1 MDKRVE
7 IELGAKGANKAA
19 SDVDKV
25 SDSVDKLNKKSQQGS
40 SSAQQMGSAIGDF
53 AKRAAPAALA
63 AAAVVDVL
71 GAGYKIAKEW
81 NEAGRDMRP
90 INFGKAADEFRAY
103 DDRVTRFAVS
113 VGANAETLRTKF
125 ERVGAQV
132 GVMPSKLAET
142 AANLSRMTGT
152 EASDAMRDLA
162 VEAND
167 SNRSLEEM
175 AAIGATMHNQ
185 LGVPISKIGEELR
198 RAKGI
203 ADEFGHAGGHVAL
216 EDSLSRLAGLFAK
229 IQGGAKY
236 ASLAL
241 AVLGQGTSKEVAER
255 SVQTIISSFVGADPL
270 KHINLYRSLKKDK
283 LADPYEKGPTGEE
296 QLKTE
301 YLDLA
306 YDYFKRTKSYGQALR
321 FFGNDPT
328 STRVFLEQWPK
339 LRAAQKEQSQREA
352 EQNRIT
358 ETYARLKTE
367 YAQADGFGSSEQI
380 ALEALL
386 AKRYRQTQFVAP
398 GGFAA
403 TAAGARAQTEVE
415 KTNVQLQAGENRQLA
430 RDASDALYQG
440 NRELQQAVI
449 KAGSESHVIGAVRA
463 VGETALTSGVTAPV
477 PVRLDDATIKRLAP
491 TPPISPAA
499 AAVESNRGTA
509 RRAANY

>member
-71 GAGYKIAKEW
+71 HSGYKIAKEW

-90 INFGKAADEFRAY
+90 INFGKAADDFRAY

-152 EASDAMRDLA
+152 DASDAMRDLA

-270 KHINLYRSLKKDK
+270 KHINLYRALKKDK

-339 LRAAQKEQSQREA
+339 LRAAQKEQELDEKERRDA
-352 EQNRIT
+352 EDANRSRQDFMSAAGL
-358 ETYARLKTE
+358 ARKRSPL
-367 YAQADGFGSSEQI
+367 D
-380 ALEALL
+380 EALQET
-386 AKRYRQTQFVAP
+386 AFRPIGT
-398 GGFAA
+398 FAT
-403 TAAGARAQTEVE
+403 TAAGQRARTEVE

-449 KAGSESHVIGAVRA
+449 KAGSESRVIGAVRA

-491 TPPISPAA
+491 VPPLSPAA